1 MKMPKSI
8 DQSANYNITMEI
20 RKKNK
25 KSKTV
30 YRTINYINDISAMD
44 NNK

>member
-1 MKMPKSI
+1 MKMSQSI
-8 DQSANYNITMEI
+8 DQSANYNITMER

-30 YRTINYINDISAMD
+30 YRIMNYINDISAVD